1 MKIDCVLTSCNLDP
15 MYIDFVPIFIQA
27 WNKLYPYIDVKII
40 LIADKI
46 PEKLIEYSNY
56 LILFPYCTSISSA
69 FISQYI
75 RLLYPAILNYENGIL
90 ITDIDII
97 PMNKTYFSK
106 NIDPFFNDRFIIYR
120 DVLIDDY
127 KEVAMCYNVATKELW
142 SEVSNIN
149 TIDDIKNRL
158 LEVYSSI
165 DYDDS
170 KKHGGGN
177 WNKDQTDLYN
187 YLANYSKL
195 NDNKVI
201 ILNDKSTG
209 FRRLDRNTF
218 QLTNE
223 LIAFINRG
231 GFSDYHMYRP
241 YNDYK
246 EINDKIVSLLTRVS

>member
-1 MKIDCVLTSCNLDP
+1 MIIDCVLTSCNLDP
-15 MYIDFVPIFIQA
+15 LYIDFVPIFIQA

-40 LIADKI
+40 LIGEKI
-46 PEKLIEYSNY
+46 PEKLLDYSNY
-56 LILFPYCTSISSA
+56 LILFPYCNSISSA

-75 RLLYPAILNYENGIL
+75 RLLYPAILNYEKGIL

-106 NIDPFFNDRFIIYR
+106 NIESFSNDRFIIYR
-120 DVLIDDY
+120 DVLINEY
-127 KEVAMCYNVATKELW
+127 KEVAMCYNVSTRGIW
-142 SEVSNIN
+142 SSIFNIN
-149 TIDDIKNRL
+149 TLEDIKNRL
-158 LEVYSSI
+158 SEVYSSI

-187 YLANYSKL
+187 YLGNYSKL
-195 NDNKVI
+195 NRNKVI
-201 ILNDKSTG
+201 ILSDKSTR

-218 QLTNE
+218 KLSNE
-223 LIAFINRG
+223 LIEFINKG
-231 GFSDYHMYRP
+231 VFSDYHMYRP

-246 EINDKIVSLLTRVS
+246 EINDEIVSLL